1 MKDTPG
7 PTLSYGMY
15 DPPIPWGK
23 YFANILIVAGIAG
36 FVCMAYLVSNNH
48 IEAAL
53 YAGKAGLEKKVVLE
67 QREGEQTTIT
77 HENRKWLHSVAKESG
92 GE

>member
-1 MKDTPG
+1 MKDIPG
-7 PTLSYGMY
+7 PTLNYGMY

-23 YFANILIVAGIAG
+23 YFGNFLIMVGIAG
-36 FVCMAYLVSNNH
+36 AVSIAYLASSNH

-53 YAGKAGLEKKVVLE
+53 YAGKEGLEKKVILK
-67 QREGEQTTIT
+67 QTEGEQTTIT
-77 HENRKWLHSVAKESG
+77 RENRKWLHSIAKEG